1 MPQYQTRMCD
11 ESLSEESVADNR
23 LADGLTACA
32 ASRPVDD
39 RRITDP
45 VGGGAIRANGGV
57 ADLMVRTPIIGG
69 SCTAY
74 AVVETAV

>member
-1 MPQYQTRMCD
+1 MCD

-45 VGGGAIRANGGV
+45 VGGGAIRANGGGCRSDGTN
-57 ADLMVRTPIIGG
+57 AHHWW
-69 SCTAY
+69 
-74 AVVETAV
+74 